1 MARTRAPM
9 LALTVV
15 ASLFLAAPAPLAAA
29 PLASVAAAPA
39 ADDKAIKA
47 LDAWLKFYRTGKMDF
62 RAKGI
67 ATKDAFSVKFGL
79 AKNGLT
85 VPTWAGD
92 LDEILRAVVALD
104 DAAAARAVLEVAAV
118 GIDNG
123 KYEYAMAPHEVR
135 AAAETAAAK
144 FKGAAALAEFAK
156 AARGELK
163 VEKAQAIAMQ
173 TAAVRCLGATKDK
186 AQRPALEAA
195 LADPDAVVRASAAE
209 ALGSLDD
216 ESTAPALTAAIEKDA
231 SHAVVMAAAK
241 ALRTTFAKYAAKAEE
256 GGKKDGDAAKAG
268 DAKPDGDKK
277 PADAAKA
284 EPTPPPPALQAAVR
298 ACIGALGRTSW
309 RADME
314 LVRFLDD
321 FRTADVVP
329 ALIGVLERFAANP
342 ADVKSGK
349 LSGLLL
355 TQSHELLVA
364 MTGAVYRADQP
375 AEWRAFWEAE
385 KAKIT
390 VAQKRAPDAKKG
402 PGTSAGGFCGIP
414 VTGTRVV
421 FVVDLS
427 GSMQWPMDEDDGD
440 GKKKRSVRL
449 DFAKRELK
457 RACDAL
463 PANAQFN
470 LVSFNGNPKSKSWKD
485 ELVPA
490 NEKNREA
497 FKKYVDEMRADGG
510 TNVWAGMETA
520 LKIKSLVYGS
530 RYDTHVDELFVVS
543 DGAPTV
549 GEVQDP
555 LEILRLVQESNRWA
569 GVRINA
575 IFISSATPPEGR
587 QAQPDLSIPPAEL
600 MRRMA
605 EQNGGKFREL

>member
-1 MARTRAPM
+1 MARLHAPM
-9 LALTVV
+9 LPILAVV
-15 ASLFLAAPAPLAAA
+15 PLLFAAPAPLAGAVVIA
-29 PLASVAAAPA
+29 RPLAAAHAP

-62 RAKGI
+62 RAKTNVG
-67 ATKDAFSVKFGL
+67 KDAFSVKFGV
-79 AKNGLT
+79 APKTGLT

-104 DAAAARAVLEVAAV
+104 DAAGARALLDVAAV

-144 FKGAAALAEFAK
+144 LKGAAALAELAK

-163 VEKAQAIAMQ
+163 ADKGQAVALQ

-186 AQRPALEAA
+186 GQRGALEAA

-209 ALGSLDD
+209 ALGMLDD
-216 ESTAPALTAAIEKDA
+216 EATAPALTAAVEKDA

-241 ALRTTFAKYAAKAEE
+241 ALRATFAKHAAKA
-256 GGKKDGDAAKAG
+256 DD
-268 DAKPDGDKK
+268 DKK
-277 PADAAKA
+277 PAEGDGKKADGAPAPAKA

-342 ADVKSGK
+342 GDVKTGK

-355 TQSHELLVA
+355 TQAHELLVA
-364 MTGAVYRADQP
+364 TTGAVYRADQP

-385 KAKIT
+385 KAKIS

-421 FVVDLS
+421 FVLDLS
-427 GSMQWPMDEDDGD
+427 GSMQWPMDEDDGS
-440 GKKKRSVRL
+440 GNKKRSVRL

-490 NEKNREA
+490 SDKNREA
-497 FKKYVDEMRADGG
+497 FKKYVDDLRADGG
-510 TNVWAGMETA
+510 TNVWAGMESA

-530 RYDTHVDELFVVS
+530 RYDTNVDELFVVS

-549 GEVQDP
+549 GEVLDP

-587 QAQPDLSIPPAEL
+587 QAMPDLSIPPAEL